1 MFFTTKNF
9 NKVYSSYSTSWAANE
24 VTPDKYIYVNKFDYE
39 LFLKNLVKPKITLD
53 PDKDILWIHP
63 TCVLPRTQ
71 VRTKY
76 KITFKQEKATV
87 LVYPDVAGE
96 MSKKYTNEFQTYI
109 KDDICCMLYRS
120 YDRDYVLLPDNKKL
134 LKSQCTISRPIRYY
148 ECSQEI
154 GELCQDF
161 YQNASSKNWVNESD
175 IIDTLDLPPILPQ
188 HVETVVGLLHSDNQ
202 ESKQLAWKMLS
213 ELNYKKAK
221 NFVHLLIQDFGL
233 NRIKKNVSIQAL
245 LDCCQPYNSDKS
257 STEETNLIYLYKKEK
272 IKNDFDAYIER
283 IKKEL
288 SIDFKSEVKLTFNAL
303 NTTTSII
310 LENESTN

>member
-1 MFFTTKNF
+1 MFFTTNNF
-9 NKVYSSYSTSWAANE
+9 NKVYSTYSTNWATSEITAE
-24 VTPDKYIYVNKFDYE
+24 KYIYVNKSNYDI
-39 LFLKNLVKPKITLD
+39 FLKNLVKPKVSLN

-63 TCVLPRTQ
+63 SCVLPRTQ

-76 KITFKQEKATV
+76 KIALKKEKATV

-96 MSKKYTNEFQTYI
+96 LSKKYTTEFQTYI
-109 KDDICCMLYRS
+109 KDDICCLLYRS

-134 LKSQCTISRPIRYY
+134 LKSECTISKISRYY
-148 ECSQEI
+148 ECCQEL

-161 YQNASSKNWVNESD
+161 YQNASSKNWVNESE

-188 HVETVVGLLHSDNQ
+188 HVETVVSLLNSGNQ

-213 ELNYKKAK
+213 ELNYKRAR
-221 NFVHLLIQDFGL
+221 NFVHLLIHDFGI

-245 LDCCQPYNSDKS
+245 LDCCQPYNSKES
-257 STEETNLIYLYKKEK
+257 SAEEIDLIYLYKKEK
-272 IKNDFDAYIER
+272 LKNDFEAYINQT
-283 IKKEL
+283 KKEL
-288 SIDFKSEVKLTFNAL
+288 NIDFKSEVKLTFNAL
-303 NTTTSII
+303 NTTTSIT

>member
-1 MFFTTKNF
+1 MFFTTNNF
-9 NKVYSSYSTSWAANE
+9 NQIYSSYSTSWAANE
-24 VTPDKYIYVNKFDYE
+24 ISPGKYIYVNTYDYE
-39 LFLKNLVKPKITLD
+39 IFLKNLIKPKISLD

-63 TCVLPRTQ
+63 SCRLSRTQ

-76 KITFKQEKATV
+76 KIIFKREKATV

-96 MSKKYTNEFQTYI
+96 LSKKYPSDFQTYI
-109 KDDICCMLYRS
+109 KNDICCMLYRN
-120 YDRDYVLLPDNKKL
+120 YDRDFVLLPDNKKL
-134 LKSQCTISRPIRYY
+134 LKSQCTISKPIRYY
-148 ECSQEI
+148 ECSQEF

-161 YQNASSKNWVNESD
+161 YQNAPSKNWVNESD

-188 HVETVVGLLHSDNQ
+188 HVETVVRLLHSENQ

-221 NFVHLLIQDFGL
+221 NFVHLLIRDFGL
-233 NRIKKNVSIQAL
+233 NRIRRNVSIQAL
-245 LDCCQPYNSDKS
+245 LNCCQPNSSGES
-257 STEETNLIYLYKKEK
+257 SIEETNLIYLYKKEK
-272 IKNDFDAYIER
+272 IKNDFNAYIER

-288 SIDFKSEVKLTFNAL
+288 NIDFKSEVKLTFNAL

>member
-87 LVYPDVAGE
+87 LVYPDVAEE

-161 YQNASSKNWVNESD
+161 YQNAPLKNWVNESD

-188 HVETVVGLLHSDNQ
+188 HVETVVGLLHSENQ

-245 LDCCQPYNSDKS
+245 LDCCQPYNSDES

-272 IKNDFDAYIER
+272 IKNDFDAYIKR
-283 IKKEL
+283 TKKEL